1 MAMSESNQ
9 PERITDERQFALS
22 LGMIGSL
29 SRYADSVSSAV
40 LAGKADMDLTVFIS
54 EVRARFATLS
64 RMALESISPEERV
77 FASEMI
83 GSLPESDD
91 PVSVALACDQAFMY
105 LQSFLQQDAFMAH
118 IRLASVRAGLEEANA
133 RAALDRL
140 GARPSGLYM

>member
-1 MAMSESNQ
+1 MPEPDQS
-9 PERITDERQFALS
+9 ERITDERQFALS
-22 LGMIGSL
+22 LGMMGSL

-40 LAGKADMDLTVFIS
+40 LSGKAGVDLTAFIS
-54 EVRARFATLS
+54 EVRTRFATLS
-64 RMALESISPEERV
+64 RLALESMSPKERV

-118 IRLASVRAGLEEANA
+118 VRLASVRAGLEEANA

-140 GARPSGLYM
+140 GTRPSGLYM